1 MNDRPRQNSAYDLL
15 WFDEAP
21 FFIAEGEVDYMNL
34 KWVLLNDYDKETVD
48 RFAQQLHIP
57 PIFSKILL
65 SRGIDT
71 YEKAWLFFRG
81 NLTHLHDPF
90 LLKDM
95 NKAVQRILRAIQQQ
109 ERILIYGDYDVDGIT
124 AVAMLYLL
132 LKQTGADVHFY
143 IPHRIREGYGI
154 SLTGIEEAARLGT
167 RLIISVDCGVTAVRE
182 IEHAKQLNM
191 DVIVSDHHEPGKQLP
206 QAYAMLNPKCP
217 DSNYPFH
224 ELAGVGVAYK
234 LAQAL
239 AQALNLDTSMIEDF
253 VDLVAIGSAA
263 DIVPLVDENRI
274 FVKEGLKRLN
284 QTTRPGLKALL
295 QVAGLLDKPIST
307 GQIVFIIAPRINAVG
322 RMGNAERAIELFT
335 TQDHARAL
343 EIANLFESENRQRK
357 NIDEETFK
365 AAQQIIEDN
374 YDLSSYY
381 SLVVDQVGWHPGVI
395 GIVASRLVEKYYRP
409 TVMISVDENI
419 GKGSARSISGFDI
432 YLALKQCEDLLI
444 GFGGHKYAAGLTIAR
459 DKIEAF
465 RQRFN
470 EISQQQ
476 LNQDLLCPKLRI
488 DGEIRLSDINATFY
502 KFLKLLAP
510 FGPQNMRP
518 VFLSQKLQVIGTPTI
533 VGNNHLRFKV
543 RQDGIVMDAIGFNL
557 GDLVYRIEPGANNLD
572 MAYVIEE
579 NTYLGRTILQ
589 LRVKD
594 LR

>member
-1 MNDRPRQNSAYDLL
+1 
-15 WFDEAP
+15 
-21 FFIAEGEVDYMNL
+21 MNL
-34 KWVLLNDYDKETVD
+34 KWVLLNEFDKETID
-48 RFAQQLHIP
+48 RFAQLLHIP

-65 SRGIDT
+65 SRGIDS
-71 YEKAWLFFRG
+71 YEKARLFFRG
-81 NLTHLHDPF
+81 NLSNLHDPF

-95 NKAVQRILRAIQQQ
+95 SKAVDRLIAAIRQR

-124 AVAMLYLL
+124 AVSMLYLL
-132 LKQTGADVHFY
+132 LKQLKADAHFY
-143 IPHRIREGYGI
+143 IPHRVQEGYGI
-154 SLTGIEEAARLGT
+154 SMAGVEEAARLGT

-182 IEHAKQLNM
+182 IEYAQKLGM
-191 DVIVSDHHEPGKQLP
+191 DVIVSDHHEPGVNLP
-206 QAYAMLNPKCP
+206 PAYAMLNPKCP
-217 DSNYPFH
+217 ESNYPFH

-234 LAQAL
+234 LAHAL
-239 AQALNLDTSMIEDF
+239 VLTLNLDPAIIEDF

-263 DIVPLVDENRI
+263 DIVPLIDENRI

-284 QTTRPGLKALL
+284 QTNRPGLKALL
-295 QVAGLLDKPIST
+295 QVAGLMNKPIGT

-335 TQDHARAL
+335 TQNYDRAL
-343 EIANLFESENRQRK
+343 EIANLFEIENRQRK

-365 AAQQIIEDN
+365 VAQQIIEDN

-409 TVMISVDENI
+409 TVMISVEDNI

-432 YLALKQCEDLLI
+432 YMALKQCEDLLI

-459 DKIEAF
+459 DKIEQF
-465 RQRFN
+465 RQRLN
-470 EISQQQ
+470 EISSQQ
-476 LNQDLLCPKLRI
+476 LNEDLLCPKLRI
-488 DGEIRLSDINATFY
+488 DGEIRLSEINATFY

-518 VFLSQKLQVIGTPTI
+518 VFLSKKLQVIGTPSI
-533 VGNNHLRFKV
+533 VGNNHLKFKV

-557 GDLVYRIEPGANNLD
+557 GNLLYRIEPGANNLD

-579 NTYLGRTILQ
+579 NVHLGRTTLQ

>member
-1 MNDRPRQNSAYDLL
+1 
-15 WFDEAP
+15 
-21 FFIAEGEVDYMNL
+21 MNL
-34 KWVLLNDYDKETVD
+34 KWVLLNEYDKETVD

-90 LLKDM
+90 LLRDM
-95 NKAVQRILRAIQQQ
+95 NKAVQRILQAIQQQ

-124 AVAMLYLL
+124 AVSMLYLL
-132 LKQTGADVHFY
+132 LKQIGADVHFY

-154 SLTGIEEAARLGT
+154 SLAGIEEAARLGT

-182 IEHAKQLNM
+182 IEYAQQLNM
-191 DVIVSDHHEPGKQLP
+191 DVIVSDHHEPGKRLP

-217 DSNYPFH
+217 ESNYPFH

-239 AQALNLDTSMIEDF
+239 AQALDLDASIIEDF

-295 QVAGLLDKPIST
+295 QVAGLLNKPIST

-335 TQDHARAL
+335 TQDHDRAL
-343 EIANLFESENRQRK
+343 EIANLFETENRQRK

-459 DKIEAF
+459 DKIDAF

-476 LNQDLLCPKLRI
+476 LTEDLLCPKLRI

-579 NTYLGRTILQ
+579 NTYLGRTTLQ

>member
-1 MNDRPRQNSAYDLL
+1 
-15 WFDEAP
+15 
-21 FFIAEGEVDYMNL
+21 MNL
-34 KWVLLNDYDKETVD
+34 KWVLVNEYDKETVD

-90 LLKDM
+90 LLRDM
-95 NKAVQRILRAIQQQ
+95 NKAVQRILQAIQQQ

-124 AVAMLYLL
+124 AVSMLYLL
-132 LKQTGADVHFY
+132 LKQIGADVHFY

-154 SLTGIEEAARLGT
+154 SLAGIEEAARLGT

-182 IEHAKQLNM
+182 IEYAQQLNM
-191 DVIVSDHHEPGKQLP
+191 DVIVSDHHEPGKRLP

-217 DSNYPFH
+217 ESNYPFH

-239 AQALNLDTSMIEDF
+239 AQALDLDASIIEDF

-295 QVAGLLDKPIST
+295 QVAGLLNKPIST

-335 TQDHARAL
+335 TQDHDRAL
-343 EIANLFESENRQRK
+343 EIANLFETENRQRK

-459 DKIEAF
+459 DKIDAF

-476 LNQDLLCPKLRI
+476 LTEDLLCPKLRI

-579 NTYLGRTILQ
+579 NTYLGRTTLQ